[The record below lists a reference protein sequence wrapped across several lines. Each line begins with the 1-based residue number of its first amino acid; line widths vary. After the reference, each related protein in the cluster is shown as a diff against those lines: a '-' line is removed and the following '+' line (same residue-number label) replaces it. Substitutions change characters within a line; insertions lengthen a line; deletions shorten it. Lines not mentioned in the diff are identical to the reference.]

1 MAAYSVVSYVLQI
14 KDRHNGNMLIDEDG
28 HIIHIG
34 TTRARTPP
42 HQRGQQIADT
52 RSLSH
57 ADFGFIFDIVPGGNI
72 ATFEVSPFKLSSEM
86 LDLLGGKIDSAPF
99 KEFMKYVTQG
109 FLAVREHTE
118 SIITIVALMMDT
130 SLNCFNTE
138 SLNSLRTRLCGGKS
152 EKDAVKHITYV
163 ASQALSFL
171 SSSTT
176 YVYDVFQNM
185 YVRCNCIVV
194 ATIAP

>member
-1 MAAYSVVSYVLQI
+1 LAHV
-14 KDRHNGNMLIDEDG
+14 
-28 HIIHIG
+28 
-34 TTRARTPP
+34 
-42 HQRGQQIADT
+42 
-52 RSLSH
+52 
-57 ADFGFIFDIVPGGNI
+57 DFGFIFDIVPGGNI

-86 LDLLGGKIDSAPF
+86 LDLLGGKIDSVPF

-109 FLAVREHTE
+109 YLAVREYTE

-130 SLNCFNTE
+130 ELNCFNAE
-138 SLNSLRTRLCGGKS
+138 SLTSLRNRLCGGKS
-152 EKDAVKHITYV
+152 EKEAVKHITYV

-185 YVRCNCIVV
+185 YVIHDTVV
-194 ATIAP
+194 LHYAM

>member
-1 MAAYSVVSYVLQI
+1 M
-14 KDRHNGNMLIDEDG
+14 
-28 HIIHIG
+28 
-34 TTRARTPP
+34 
-42 HQRGQQIADT
+42 
-52 RSLSH
+52 
-57 ADFGFIFDIVPGGNI
+57 PGGNI

-194 ATIAP
+194 ATIAPGVSLTMTALTLYVLLR